1 MAFWVKQNQRVD
13 LTFTKAGEPVPY
25 TYKKYLGPFEYLSD
39 AEEVIDNDYSDWEI
53 IEFDG

>member
-13 LTFTKAGEPVPY
+13 LTHTKAGEPVPY

-39 AEEVIDNDYSDWEI
+39 AEKVIDNDYSDWEI